1 MPMNRFIGV
10 ADIVLKRD
18 SMKRVDISTI
28 ATHAYVIRAI
38 SMVESNAYDRHEVT
52 KKHSW
57 NTYMSGSFFPK
68 MVTKFYPCSVTT
80 IALTSLA

>member
-38 SMVESNAYDRHEVT
+38 SMVESN
-52 KKHSW
+52 
-57 NTYMSGSFFPK
+57 
-68 MVTKFYPCSVTT
+68 
-80 IALTSLA
+80 